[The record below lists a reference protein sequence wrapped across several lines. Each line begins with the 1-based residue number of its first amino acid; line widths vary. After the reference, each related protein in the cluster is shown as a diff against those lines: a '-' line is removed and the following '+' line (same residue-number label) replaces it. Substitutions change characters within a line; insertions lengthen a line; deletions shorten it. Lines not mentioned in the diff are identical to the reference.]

1 MKNIF
6 ILVSCF
12 LVLAGNAVAET
23 RYVSDTLEI
32 TMRSGK
38 GTNFGITRMLRSGT
52 PVEVLE
58 VDKKS
63 GYTQVRT
70 KSGKEGWVLSRFL
83 MNGQAA
89 RDRLATAEKNL
100 AELELAKAHAA
111 NFLIIGHPKSGNTW
125 LKVMISRLYQLRYDL
140 PESKLIN
147 TDELAR
153 KIPEIPRLA
162 ATNGYYSYEGEVGK
176 LLASGAPDNPL
187 RHKPVLFLARNPIDI
202 AVSWYHQFTKRQ
214 SRAKQELI
222 NHWIDH
228 PIDRRKVQ
236 MWDFV
241 RHSDIGL
248 PALIEYENT
257 WARNVQDLE
266 RGLLV
271 KYEELRSEPVPT
283 LQKITRLM
291 GESFSE
297 EEIRA
302 AVEWGSF
309 DNLQKLET
317 SGTFSQGGMKL
328 VDANDPSTFKVRRG
342 KVGGYRDD
350 FPAEQVAEL
359 EALVRDN
366 ILPELGYCQDSAE
379 S

>member
-1 MKNIF
+1 MFNLSDGVKKAL
-6 ILVSCF
+6 ILIPTEPLPANTRVA
-12 LVLAGNAVAET
+12 LRRKHLAA
-23 RYVSDTLEI
+23 
-32 TMRSGK
+32 
-38 GTNFGITRMLRSGT
+38 
-52 PVEVLE
+52 
-58 VDKKS
+58 
-63 GYTQVRT
+63 
-70 KSGKEGWVLSRFL
+70 
-83 MNGQAA
+83 
-89 RDRLATAEKNL
+89 
-100 AELELAKAHAA
+100 LELAKAHRA

-147 TDELAR
+147 TDEFAR

-176 LLASGAPDNPL
+176 LLASGAADNPL

-222 NHWIDH
+222 NYFIDH
-228 PIDRRKVQ
+228 PIDRHAIS

-248 PALIEYENT
+248 PSLIEYQNT
-257 WARNVQDLE
+257 WARNVRDLE
-266 RGLLV
+266 HGMLA
-271 KYEELRSEPVPT
+271 KYEQLRSEPVPT
-283 LQKITRLM
+283 LHKITQLM
-291 GESFSE
+291 GENFSE
-297 EEIRA
+297 DEVRA

-328 VDANDPSTFKVRRG
+328 VNANDPSTFKVRRG

-350 FPAEQVAEL
+350 FEPEQVAEL

-366 ILPELGYCQDSAE
+366 ILPELGYCQDGAVD
-379 S
+379 

>member
-1 MKNIF
+1 MFNLSDGVKKAL
-6 ILVSCF
+6 ILIPTQP
-12 LVLAGNAVAET
+12 LPAVT
-23 RYVSDTLEI
+23 RVA
-32 TMRSGK
+32 
-38 GTNFGITRMLRSGT
+38 LRR
-52 PVEVLE
+52 
-58 VDKKS
+58 K
-63 GYTQVRT
+63 Y
-70 KSGKEGWVLSRFL
+70 
-83 MNGQAA
+83 
-89 RDRLATAEKNL
+89 L
-100 AELELAKAHAA
+100 AELELAKARAA
-111 NFLIIGHPKSGNTW
+111 TFLIIGHPKSGNTW

-147 TDELAR
+147 TDEFAR
-153 KIPEIPRLA
+153 KFPEIPRLA
-162 ATNGYYSYEGEVGK
+162 ATNGHYSYEGEVGK
-176 LLASGAPDNPL
+176 LLACGAADNSL
-187 RHKPVLFLARNPIDI
+187 RHKPVMFLARNPIDI

-222 NHWIDH
+222 NHFIDH
-228 PIDRRKVQ
+228 PIDRRDIS

-248 PALIEYENT
+248 PFLIEYQNT
-257 WARNVQDLE
+257 WTRNVQELE
-266 RGLLV
+266 RGMLV

-283 LQKITRLM
+283 LQKIIQLM
-291 GESFSE
+291 GENFTE
-297 EEIRA
+297 DEIRA

-366 ILPELGYCQDSAE
+366 ILPQLGYCQHGE
-379 S
+379 

>member
-1 MKNIF
+1 MFNLSDGVKKAL
-6 ILVSCF
+6 ILIPTQPLPATTRVA
-12 LVLAGNAVAET
+12 LRRKYLAN
-23 RYVSDTLEI
+23 
-32 TMRSGK
+32 
-38 GTNFGITRMLRSGT
+38 
-52 PVEVLE
+52 
-58 VDKKS
+58 
-63 GYTQVRT
+63 
-70 KSGKEGWVLSRFL
+70 
-83 MNGQAA
+83 
-89 RDRLATAEKNL
+89 
-100 AELELAKAHAA
+100 LELAKAHRA

-125 LKVMISRLYQLRYDL
+125 LKVMLSRLYQLRYDL

-147 TDELAR
+147 TDEFAR

-176 LLASGAPDNPL
+176 LLASGAADNPL

-222 NHWIDH
+222 NHFIEH
-228 PIDRRKVQ
+228 PVDRRTVQ
-236 MWDFV
+236 MWEFV

-248 PALIEYENT
+248 PSLIEYQNT
-257 WARNVQDLE
+257 WVRNVQSLPQGMLSRYEDL
-266 RGLLV
+266 RA
-271 KYEELRSEPVPT
+271 EPVAT
-283 LQKITRLM
+283 LHKITQLM
-291 GESFSE
+291 GEDFSE
-297 EEIRA
+297 DEVRA

-328 VDANDPSTFKVRRG
+328 VNANDPSTFKVRRG

-350 FPAEQVAEL
+350 FDAYQVEEL

-366 ILPELGYCQDSAE
+366 IAPELGYCRDSAE
-379 S
+379 A

>member
-1 MKNIF
+1 MFNLSDGVKKALIIAPTQLLPEN
-6 ILVSCF
+6 SR
-12 LVLAGNAVAET
+12 VA
-23 RYVSDTLEI
+23 
-32 TMRSGK
+32 
-38 GTNFGITRMLRSGT
+38 LRR
-52 PVEVLE
+52 
-58 VDKKS
+58 K
-63 GYTQVRT
+63 Y
-70 KSGKEGWVLSRFL
+70 
-83 MNGQAA
+83 
-89 RDRLATAEKNL
+89 L

-147 TDELAR
+147 TDEFAR
-153 KIPEIPRLA
+153 KNPNIPRLA

-176 LLASGAPDNPL
+176 LLAVGAPDNPL

-222 NHWIDH
+222 NHFIEH
-228 PIDRRKVQ
+228 PVDRRRVQ

-248 PALIEYENT
+248 PSLIEYENT
-257 WARNVQDLE
+257 WVRNIRELPH
-266 RGLLV
+266 GMLV
-271 KYEELRSEPVPT
+271 RYEELRAEPVPT
-283 LQKITRLM
+283 LHKITKLM
-291 GESFSE
+291 GEDFSRE
-297 EEIRA
+297 EVRA

-328 VDANDPSTFKVRRG
+328 VNAGDPSTYKVRRG

-350 FPAEQVAEL
+350 FPPEQVAEL

-366 ILPELGYCQDSAE
+366 ILPELGYCRGDADS
-379 S
+379 

>member
-1 MKNIF
+1 MFNLSDGVKKAL
-6 ILVSCF
+6 ILIPTEPLPANTRVA
-12 LVLAGNAVAET
+12 LRRKHLAV
-23 RYVSDTLEI
+23 
-32 TMRSGK
+32 
-38 GTNFGITRMLRSGT
+38 
-52 PVEVLE
+52 
-58 VDKKS
+58 
-63 GYTQVRT
+63 
-70 KSGKEGWVLSRFL
+70 
-83 MNGQAA
+83 
-89 RDRLATAEKNL
+89 
-100 AELELAKAHAA
+100 LELAKAHRA

-147 TDELAR
+147 TDEFAR

-176 LLASGAPDNPL
+176 LLASGAADNPL

-222 NHWIDH
+222 NHFIDH
-228 PIDRRKVQ
+228 PIDRHTIS

-248 PALIEYENT
+248 PSLIEYQNT
-257 WARNVQDLE
+257 WACNVRDLE
-266 RGLLV
+266 HGMLA
-271 KYEELRSEPVPT
+271 KYEQLRSEPVPT
-283 LQKITRLM
+283 LHKITQLM

-297 EEIRA
+297 DEIRA

-328 VDANDPSTFKVRRG
+328 VNANDPSTFKVRRG

-350 FPAEQVAEL
+350 FEPQQVAEL

-366 ILPELGYCQDSAE
+366 ILPELGYCQDGVVD
-379 S
+379 

>member
-1 MKNIF
+1 MVNLSDGVKKAL
-6 ILVSCF
+6 ILIPTQPLPTKTRVA
-12 LVLAGNAVAET
+12 LRRKHLA
-23 RYVSDTLEI
+23 R
-32 TMRSGK
+32 
-38 GTNFGITRMLRSGT
+38 
-52 PVEVLE
+52 
-58 VDKKS
+58 
-63 GYTQVRT
+63 
-70 KSGKEGWVLSRFL
+70 
-83 MNGQAA
+83 
-89 RDRLATAEKNL
+89 
-100 AELELAKAHAA
+100 LELAKAHRA

-147 TDELAR
+147 TDEFAR

-162 ATNGYYSYEGEVGK
+162 ATNAYYSYEGEVGK
-176 LLASGAPDNPL
+176 LLACGAADNPL

-222 NHWIDH
+222 NHSINH
-228 PIDRRKVQ
+228 PIDRRTVQ

-248 PALIEYENT
+248 PFLIEYQNS
-257 WARNVQDLE
+257 WARNVQNLE

-271 KYEELRSEPVPT
+271 KYEELRAEPVST
-283 LQKITRLM
+283 LQKILELM
-291 GESFSE
+291 GENFSE
-297 EEIRA
+297 EGVRA

-328 VDANDPSTFKVRRG
+328 VNANDPSTFKVRRG
-342 KVGGYRDD
+342 KVGGYRED
-350 FPAEQVAEL
+350 FPQEQVAEL

-366 ILPELGYCQDSAE
+366 ILPELGYCQEGA
-379 S
+379 